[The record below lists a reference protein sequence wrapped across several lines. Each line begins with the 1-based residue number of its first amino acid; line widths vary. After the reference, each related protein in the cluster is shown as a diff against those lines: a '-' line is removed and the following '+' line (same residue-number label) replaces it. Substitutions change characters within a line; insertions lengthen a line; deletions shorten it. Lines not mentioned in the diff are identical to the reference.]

1 MSRHTGKVKYR
12 KVSSSTLYHCLLIMA
27 SLLDDVRS
35 RITVDCDT
43 LDSSV
48 AQSLGPFVDCTS
60 NQAILAAELSNPRH
74 DHLITKSIQ
83 QAKELHQT
91 FNDVS
96 IPELATDIMTI
107 NLHAGTI
114 PHLTGRIHIQT
125 DPYHSYSTAKTVSHA
140 QRIIRLAAHLHPSL
154 KDRICIKIPS
164 TWEGLLACQHLETTG
179 IRTLATTLFTIE
191 QAALAAH
198 VKCTYIA
205 PYVNDLKVHFIKD
218 YLDPDPG
225 FDLTH
230 AAKLYFS
237 RIGADTKVMPASLT
251 SVDEI
256 IRLIGKAD
264 HITIAPHL
272 LRELAAKPAGSLP
285 TPEVKVSAEV
295 QPLAD
300 GEYCSVV
307 QDEIAFRMAMTR
319 SKEGRNEKKLVDAI
333 NIFCE
338 AQDRL
343 VAKVEKRLHA

>member
-1 MSRHTGKVKYR
+1 M
-12 KVSSSTLYHCLLIMA
+12 L
-27 SLLDDVRS
+27 SLLVDVRS

-43 LDSSV
+43 LDSSGMYRDL
-48 AQSLGPFVDCTS
+48 QSS
-60 NQAILAAELSNPRH
+60 AILASELSNPRH
-74 DHLITKSIQ
+74 DDLITKSIQ

-96 IPELATDIMTI
+96 VPELATDIMTI
-107 NLHAGTI
+107 NLYAGTV

-125 DPYHSYSTAKTVSHA
+125 ESLPLLLDSQDQIPRSAYATPPHA
-140 QRIIRLAAHLHPSL
+140 WRIIRLAAHLHPSL

-164 TWEGLLACQHLETTG
+164 TWEGLLACQHLELTG

-191 QAALAAH
+191 QATLAAH

-218 YLDPDPG
+218 HIDPDPG

-237 RIGADTKVMPASLT
+237 RIGTETKVMPASLT

-256 IRLIGKAD
+256 IRLARKAD

-272 LRELAAKPAGSLP
+272 LRESAAAPAGSMP
-285 TPEVKVSAEV
+285 SPAVEVSAGV
-295 QPLAD
+295 QALAD
-300 GEYCSVV
+300 GNYSTVGR
-307 QDEIAFRMAMTR
+307 DESAFRVAMTR
-319 SKEGRNEKKLVDAI
+319 SEVGRNEEKLVDAI
-333 NIFCE
+333 RIFCE

-343 VAKVEKRLHA
+343 VAMVEKRMEA